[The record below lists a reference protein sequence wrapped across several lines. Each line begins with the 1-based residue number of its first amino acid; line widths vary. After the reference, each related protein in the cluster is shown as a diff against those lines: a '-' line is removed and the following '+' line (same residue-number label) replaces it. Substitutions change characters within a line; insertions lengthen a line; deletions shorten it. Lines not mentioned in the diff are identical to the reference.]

1 MHAAREQIAFN
12 SGAVGLSSAASKAF
26 HKKRRHAAI
35 INIRLNV
42 TLGQFCRR
50 AQPERLKSASE
61 ALLRDYPGVAMKRR
75 ILLVDDEAAILL
87 TLKAILELNGF
98 EVETAAS
105 SQEAITKLTSDSY
118 HMVIT
123 DMKMETETA
132 GYDVIRVAKQQE
144 YDPATAILT
153 AFPTLGSDWQS
164 RGVEK
169 LLVKPV
175 GTDELLR
182 QLEVMLIRHE
192 DVKQQKRARAAVA
205 PKSRSGAKSKVAS

>member
-1 MHAAREQIAFN
+1 
-12 SGAVGLSSAASKAF
+12 
-26 HKKRRHAAI
+26 
-35 INIRLNV
+35 
-42 TLGQFCRR
+42 
-50 AQPERLKSASE
+50 
-61 ALLRDYPGVAMKRR
+61 MKRR

-105 SQEAITKLTSDSY
+105 AKEAAEKLTRDSF

-132 GYDVIRVAKQQE
+132 GFDVIRVAKQQE

-153 AFPTLGSDWQS
+153 AFPTLGTDWQS

-192 DVKQQKRARAAVA
+192 DVKQQKRARAVA
-205 PKSRSGAKSKVAS
+205 AAKPRSGAKSSKVAS